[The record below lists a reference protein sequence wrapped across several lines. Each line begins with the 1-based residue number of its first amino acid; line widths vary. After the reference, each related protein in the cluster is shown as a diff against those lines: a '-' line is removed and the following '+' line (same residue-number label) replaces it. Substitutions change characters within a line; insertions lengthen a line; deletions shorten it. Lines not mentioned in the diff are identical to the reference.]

1 MAVQIVKPDT
11 DRYSMAELYVIA
23 MARVMSGEEEKRG
36 GGGANAS
43 MGLAAS
49 RLAQLT
55 VAPDCREMDVPETA
69 PNGAQLRKQ

>member
-1 MAVQIVKPDT
+1 MAAQQVHPGT

-43 MGLAAS
+43 MGLAA
-49 RLAQLT
+49 
-55 VAPDCREMDVPETA
+55 
-69 PNGAQLRKQ
+69 